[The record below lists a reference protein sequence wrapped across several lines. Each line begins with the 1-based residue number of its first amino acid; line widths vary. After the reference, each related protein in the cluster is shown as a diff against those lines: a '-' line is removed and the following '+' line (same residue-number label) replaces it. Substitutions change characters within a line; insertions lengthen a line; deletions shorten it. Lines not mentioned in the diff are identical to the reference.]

1 MKQKNVQG
9 RVGDIM
15 GGKVMDLEVIR
26 AHREGMADGITV
38 GEARGIENS
47 IKKLAESY
55 MEKDS
60 SLSADKAMEMAR
72 AILE

>member
-26 AHREGMADGITV
+26 AHREGMADGRSKER
-38 GEARGIENS
+38 EAN

-55 MEKDS
+55 MEQDS
-60 SLSADKAMEMAR
+60 SLSAEKAMEMAR
-72 AILE
+72 KILG